1 MNDSIKKH
9 GLTRE
14 EKLKIIHSKGA
25 DREHVLA
32 ILLELQ
38 AQSEMNYIDEET
50 AGLVAKE
57 IGISLTHVFDIITFY
72 AMLED
77 TPQARNLIE
86 VCTSAPCYYTKSGT
100 IIEILE
106 RILGIKMGESTP
118 DKQFKL
124 SFTECVGACDIGPV
138 IKIGDEIHGD
148 LDEEK
153 IRQIISNLKAEN
165 Q

>member
-1 MNDSIKKH
+1 MSDCIKKH
-9 GLTRE
+9 RLTE
-14 EKLKIIHSKGA
+14 EEIVEVIHSKGA
-25 DREHVLA
+25 DKEHVLA

-38 AQSEMNYIDEET
+38 ERSEMTYIDEET
-50 AGLVAKE
+50 AKIVARE
-57 IGISLTHVFDIITFY
+57 IGITLTHIFDIITFY

-77 TPQARNLIE
+77 TPQARHIIE

-106 RILGIKMGESTP
+106 RELGIAMGEATP
-118 DKQFKL
+118 DKMFKL
-124 SFTECVGACDIGPV
+124 AFTQCVGACDIGPV
-138 IKIGDEIHGD
+138 IKIGDDIHGN

-153 IRQIISNLKAEN
+153 IKKILAELKEAK